1 MIMLGWVPRETVSG
15 MKSGAL
21 RFAGPCF
28 RQQHLRGRGA
38 QDWAEGGQSVL
49 QLQHGT
55 PLTPGGALG
64 LRCQL
69 ETSYIETGGL
79 AFVPLP
85 SLDMNSSQGGVVT
98 LGETIISTKGNSW
111 GMIQFQAVC
120 RQHFPSWGNQGFGP
134 EGGNWVAHH
143 SVH

>member
-15 MKSGAL
+15 LKSGAL

-69 ETSYIETGGL
+69 ETSYIETGGPGLCAL
-79 AFVPLP
+79 ALTGYEQLP
-85 SLDMNSSQGGVVT
+85 GRGCNL
-98 LGETIISTKGNSW
+98 
-111 GMIQFQAVC
+111 
-120 RQHFPSWGNQGFGP
+120 R
-134 EGGNWVAHH
+134 
-143 SVH
+143 